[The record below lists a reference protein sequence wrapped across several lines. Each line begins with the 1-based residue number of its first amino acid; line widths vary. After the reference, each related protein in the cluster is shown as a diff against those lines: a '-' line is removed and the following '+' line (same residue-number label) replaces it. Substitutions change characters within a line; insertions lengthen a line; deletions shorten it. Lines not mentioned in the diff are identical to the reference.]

1 MLELGLALDLLHF
14 GLVLLSDH
22 LKIFLNINMFRRE
35 LNFKKRI
42 SRYFSLLFLTQ

>member
-1 MLELGLALDLLHF
+1 MLEVVLALGLFHF

-35 LNFKKRI
+35 LKIERSKFLGI
-42 SRYFSLLFLTQ
+42 FSLLF